1 MVFPPLLKAS
11 QKTNGKLVCTGHIL
25 QVTMTPLSQDHVTKV
40 YGFKPYSNQTQQGG
54 GSTCTVL
61 TLQMNSSQLVYM
73 TGINDFIPS
82 SIRLIITKLGKMVDQ
97 NALVLVR
104 SFLYRSI
111 MWQVYMV
118 YFHVFKLYSTQIYQ
132 NGLPLW
138 ANLRLQVTMTFHQ
151 CFGHIFGNG

>member
-1 MVFPPLLKAS
+1 MW
-11 QKTNGKLVCTGHIL
+11 QDGKLVCTGHIL
-25 QVTMTPLSQDHVTKV
+25 QVTMTPLSQDQVTKV
-40 YGFKPYSNQTQQGG
+40 YGFKPYNNQTQQGG
-54 GSTCTVL
+54 GPTYTVII
-61 TLQMNSSQLVYM
+61 LQMNSSQLVYM

-104 SFLYRSI
+104 SFLYRQI

-118 YFHVFKLYSTQIYQ
+118 YFHVFKLYSTQTYQ

-138 ANLRLQVTMTFHQ
+138 ANLRLQVTMTFHW